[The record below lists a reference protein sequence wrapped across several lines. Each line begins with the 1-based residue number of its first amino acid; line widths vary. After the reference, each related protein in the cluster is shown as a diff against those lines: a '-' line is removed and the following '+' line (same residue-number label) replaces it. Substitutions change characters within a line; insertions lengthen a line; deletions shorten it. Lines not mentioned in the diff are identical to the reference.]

1 MQVTKYP
8 YIRAM
13 LGFNLFLLRY
23 KRELSYVIPLALSLD
38 AMHNSYV
45 VLRLYEQRE
54 KVISMS

>member
-1 MQVTKYP
+1 
-8 YIRAM
+8 M

-23 KRELSYVIPLALSLD
+23 KRKLSYLIPLALSLD
-38 AMHNSYV
+38 AIHNTYV